1 MHDRKLLSD
10 HEMESVEIAGQGLS
24 AIASARTRAR
34 ANFWAILGFCV
45 AGLICS
51 LFVPA
56 SYLHMEQTSALIAE
70 APLS

>member
-1 MHDRKLLSD
+1 
-10 HEMESVEIAGQGLS
+10 MESAEIAGQDLS
-24 AIASARTRAR
+24 AIASARMRT
-34 ANFWAILGFCV
+34 NFWAILGFCV